1 VIAGIAQIAVVV
13 HDLTKAVAF
22 YRDALGIKLLFE
34 VPGAA
39 FFECG
44 GARVMLALPEPARPE
59 LDHAPS
65 ILYFR
70 VDDIVATAKTL
81 AARGVRLEGEPHVV
95 GQLEN
100 RDVWLAHFYDME
112 NNLHALTS
120 EVARGPSAARDIH

>member
-1 VIAGIAQIAVVV
+1 VIAGIAQIALVV
-13 HDLTKAVAF
+13 HDLRRAVTF

-39 FFECG
+39 FFDCG
-44 GARVMLALPEPARPE
+44 GVRLMLALPDVAHPE
-59 LDHAPS
+59 LNHAPS

-70 VDDIVATAKTL
+70 VDDIRDACKALQAK
-81 AARGVRLEGEPHVV
+81 GVQLEGEAHVV

-112 NNLHALTS
+112 GNLHALTS
-120 EVARGPSAARDIH
+120 EVTRT